1 MAYTKKSKKNDP
13 SFKKVKRSK
22 FTPAERFIRV
32 KVNHPENQ
40 DEVSHYI
47 DIAKELSK
55 VNRRMY
61 RQGKVYRIANISI
74 TSRNTVDGMVSF
86 STAPDTWV
94 TRNAWHRGFELFNE
108 MNRKVLDL
116 PGAEARKSRFHDF
129 KVFLSTT
136 HKGAAAERLPKV
148 IDNGNNEYLDGEW
161 VYSEYQSPDGT
172 TTVDAFT
179 AHLLGNHST
188 NTDSEG
194 NVTYNSVGLIKS
206 YGEARAT
213 VPNTDVPARDSDGDD
228 DPLLNL
234 FDAGSQVDEIA
245 NKLDISNDRTP
256 YGNSN
261 NEALIGERY
270 PGSSDNG
277 PKPMVRRLAAIGTA
291 DTGTGA
297 FSNQGV
303 AAPTVMLPGFDAICG
318 LIEIE
323 TQSKSKAGLFVDYED
338 SFDVII
344 ELAPGNYKGVA
355 AFDI

>member
-13 SFKKVKRSK
+13 SFKKTKRSK

-32 KVNHPENQ
+32 KVNHPENS
-40 DEVSHYI
+40 DETSHYI

-74 TSRNTVDGMVSF
+74 TSRNTVDGMMSF

-116 PGAEARKSRFHDF
+116 PGAESRKSRFHDF
-129 KVFLSTT
+129 KVYLSST
-136 HKGAAAERLPKV
+136 HKTSSKLPKV
-148 IDNGNNEYLDGEW
+148 IDNGNNEYVDGEW
-161 VYSEYQSPDGT
+161 QYSEFQSPDGT
-172 TTVDAFT
+172 TTVDAFNV
-179 AHLLGNHST
+179 HLLGDHSG
-188 NTDSEG
+188 SIG
-194 NVTYNSVGLIKS
+194 AWSSIGLIKS

-213 VPNTDVPARDSDGDD
+213 VPDSDVPARDSDGDD

-234 FDAGSQVDEIA
+234 FDAGSQIDEIA
-245 NKLDISNDRTP
+245 NKLDENNNRTP
-256 YGNSN
+256 YGNGTGAN
-261 NEALIGERY
+261 IGENY
-270 PGSSDNG
+270 PGSSGNG
-277 PKPMVRRLAAIGTA
+277 PKPMVRRLASIGTA
-291 DTGTGA
+291 DTGTGPFA
-297 FSNQGV
+297 NQGV
-303 AAPTVMLPGFDAICG
+303 AAPTVMLPGFDAVCG

-323 TQSKSKAGLFVDYED
+323 TQSKTKDGVFSTSED